1 LVSVFKILK
10 SIVYQWFLH
19 LFTNS
24 WERGIIC
31 RSKRMNI
38 MEKLLGFLS
47 VLLGLLAVWEAKRTD
62 ILVKT
67 EDERAKSL
75 IRELGEMTKETQ
87 KMIDEGN
94 KRTQE
99 LMAETQKMIEKMDKR
114 HQETMEY
121 LGSLIKADGEKT
133 RELINK
139 VIEKI
144 PG

>member
-1 LVSVFKILK
+1 
-10 SIVYQWFLH
+10 
-19 LFTNS
+19 
-24 WERGIIC
+24 
-31 RSKRMNI
+31 
-38 MEKLLGFLS
+38 MEKAFMFLSFFLGFLS
-47 VLLGLLAVWEAKRTD
+47 VGLGVGSIVFANILSKRTD
-62 ILVKT
+62 VLIKT
-67 EDERAKSL
+67 EDERAKNL

-94 KRTQE
+94 RRTQE
-99 LMAETQKMIEKMDKR
+99 MIAETQKMIERMDKR

-139 VIEKI
+139 VLEKI

>member
-1 LVSVFKILK
+1 
-10 SIVYQWFLH
+10 
-19 LFTNS
+19 
-24 WERGIIC
+24 
-31 RSKRMNI
+31 
-38 MEKLLGFLS
+38 MEKVLIFLSFFLGFLS
-47 VLLGLLAVWEAKRTD
+47 VGLGVGAIVFANILSKRTD
-62 ILVKT
+62 VLIKT

-87 KMIDEGN
+87 KMIE
-94 KRTQE
+94 R
-99 LMAETQKMIEKMDKR
+99 MDKR

-139 VIEKI
+139 ILEKI

>member
-1 LVSVFKILK
+1 
-10 SIVYQWFLH
+10 
-19 LFTNS
+19 
-24 WERGIIC
+24 
-31 RSKRMNI
+31 
-38 MEKLLGFLS
+38 MEKVLMFLSFFLGFLS
-47 VLLGLLAVWEAKRTD
+47 VVMAFVLSWNTNK
-62 ILVKT
+62 LVRT

-87 KMIDEGN
+87 KMIE
-94 KRTQE
+94 R
-99 LMAETQKMIEKMDKR
+99 MDKR

-139 VIEKI
+139 RLEKI